1 MYTFNTPHIL
11 TLFSNWSALCTS
23 LMKPVR
29 HFECTMPKLSGTF
42 SALCTSLLKPMSAL
56 CAHFW
61 NLSGTLVALCTSL
74 LNPVRHLPCFFLVLF
89 PSERSLLQNHTKWMW
104 PDSQEQAVQA
114 AKQALQADTPTMK
127 ISRLS

>member
-74 LNPVRHLPCFFLVLF
+74 LKPVQHFDCIMHLTFRKSKVNAG
-89 PSERSLLQNHTKWMW
+89 Q
-104 PDSQEQAVQA
+104 DSKVRCILHSKCRTGFKHYA
-114 AKQALQADTPTMK
+114 PPF
-127 ISRLS
+127 